1 MANYT
6 RKKDWGLKEKII
18 FVVAMVLLYRIGV
31 SVPIPFVNAEAFQNF
46 VATPSIN
53 NMLFAT
59 TMMGGSLTQLGV
71 LSLGVMP
78 YITASI
84 IMQLLKVIVPK
95 IDEMHKNDADRK
107 KITQWTR
114 YMAIPLAI
122 TQSIGLVIGAP
133 ALMGFQVFK
142 TDSIFAMVIAIFTM
156 VIGAILAMR
165 IGEEITLRGIGNGV
179 SLVIFTSILVT
190 LPGLIIQTY
199 NGQGVEMAVLF
210 GALLILVLGFI
221 LFVEKSE
228 LRVPIVYTK
237 SSHNVSR
244 STQAS
249 MLPIKVAIAGV
260 LPVIFA
266 STLSMLPTMVSQF
279 YAKPWVLA
287 TASYLSY
294 GSLYFIALFL
304 FLTIVFT
311 FFSIKLVFD
320 VDRISTELR
329 SQGGFIDGQ
338 RPGDETK
345 QYLTTLGK
353 RMAVLDAVYLS
364 IISIGT
370 FVALPLLGIN
380 NNTFAATSIIILG
393 TVVTTFMAAVDSE
406 RFKGKHESMLY

>member
-1 MANYT
+1 MAKN

-18 FVVAMVLLYRIGV
+18 FVIAMLLIYRIGV
-31 SVPIPFVNAEAFQNF
+31 SVPIPFINAESFENF
-46 VATPSIN
+46 VSNPSIN
-53 NMLFAT
+53 NLLFAT

-95 IDEMHKNDADRK
+95 INEMYKSDADRK

-114 YMAIPLAI
+114 YLAIPLAL

-133 ALMGFQVFK
+133 SLMGFEVFV
-142 TDSIFAMVIAIFTM
+142 TDSIFAMIIAIFTM
-156 VIGAILAMR
+156 VVGSVLAMR

-199 NGQGVEMAVLF
+199 NSQGTEMAVLF
-210 GALLILVLGFI
+210 GGLLILVLGFI

-249 MLPIKVAIAGV
+249 VLPIKVAIAGV

-266 STLSMLPTMVSQF
+266 STLAMLPTLVSQF
-279 YAKPWVLA
+279 YIRDWVVLV
-287 TASYLSY
+287 ASYMTY
-294 GSLYFIALFL
+294 GSLPFMSVFIV
-304 FLTIVFT
+304 LTVFFT
-311 FFSIKLVFD
+311 FFSLKLVFD

-329 SQGGFIDGQ
+329 SQGGFIDGY

-345 QYLTTLGK
+345 QRLTTLGK
-353 RMAVLDAVYLS
+353 RMAVLDAIYLS
-364 IISIGT
+364 IISAGT
-370 FVALPLLGIN
+370 FIALPLLGIT

>member
-1 MANYT
+1 MANRN

-18 FVVAMVLLYRIGV
+18 FVIVMVLLYRIGV

-84 IMQLLKVIVPK
+84 IMQLLKVVVPK
-95 IDEMHKNDADRK
+95 IEEMNKNDADRK

-114 YMAIPLAI
+114 YLAIPLAI
-122 TQSIGLVIGAP
+122 TQSVGLVIGAP
-133 ALMGFQVFK
+133 ALMGFEVFV
-142 TDSIFAMVIAIFTM
+142 TDSVFAMAVAIFTM
-156 VIGAILAMR
+156 MIGSILAMR

-190 LPGLIIQTY
+190 LPGLIVQTY
-199 NGQGVEMAVLF
+199 NSQGIEMALIF
-210 GALLILVLGFI
+210 GGLLILVLGFI
-221 LFVEKSE
+221 LFIEKSE

-237 SSHNVSR
+237 SSHNISR

-266 STLSMLPTMVSQF
+266 STMAMLPTMLSQF
-279 YAKPWVLA
+279 YMKDWVMVL
-287 TASYLSY
+287 ASYLSY
-294 GSLYFIALFL
+294 GSLYFMGLFV
-304 FLTIVFT
+304 FLTIIFT

-345 QYLTTLGK
+345 NYLTMLGK
-353 RMAVLDAVYLS
+353 RMAVLDAIYLS
-364 IISIGT
+364 VISIGT
-370 FVALPLLGIN
+370 FIALPMLGIT

>member
-1 MANYT
+1 MAN
-6 RKKDWGLKEKII
+6 RRKDWGLKEKLI
-18 FVVAMVLLYRIGV
+18 FVVAMVILYRIGV
-31 SVPIPFVNAEAFQNF
+31 SIPIPFINAEAFENF
-46 VATPSIN
+46 VSNPSIN
-53 NMLFAT
+53 NLLFAT
-59 TMMGGSLTQLGV
+59 TMVGGSLTQLGV

-84 IMQLLKVIVPK
+84 IMQLLKVVVPK
-95 IDEMHKNDADRK
+95 INEMYKSDADRQ

-114 YMAIPLAI
+114 YLTIPLAL
-122 TQSIGLVIGAP
+122 TQSVGIVIGAP
-133 ALMGFQVFK
+133 ALMGFDVFL
-142 TDSIFAMVIAIFTM
+142 TDSVFAMIVGILTM

-199 NGQGVEMAVLF
+199 NSQGTQMALIF
-210 GALLILVLGFI
+210 GGLLILVLGFI

-237 SSHNVSR
+237 SAHNISR

-266 STLSMLPTMVSQF
+266 STLAMLPTMLSQF
-279 YAKPWVLA
+279 YPKDWVLTVA
-287 TASYLSY
+287 GYMVY
-294 GSLYFIALFL
+294 GSIPFIGVFVL
-304 FLTIVFT
+304 LTIAFT
-311 FFSIKLVFD
+311 FFSIKMVFD
-320 VDRISTELR
+320 VERISTELS

-338 RPGDETK
+338 RPGKETRN
-345 QYLTTLGK
+345 YLTMLGN

-364 IISIGT
+364 LISIGT
-370 FVALPLLGIN
+370 FIALPLLGIT

-393 TVVTTFMAAVDSE
+393 TVVTTFIAAVDSE
-406 RFKGKHESMLY
+406 RFKGKHQSMLY

>member
-1 MANYT
+1 MAKN

-18 FVVAMVLLYRIGV
+18 FVIAMLLIYRIGV
-31 SVPIPFVNAEAFQNF
+31 SVPIPFINAESFENF
-46 VATPSIN
+46 VSNPSIN
-53 NMLFAT
+53 NLLFAT

-95 IDEMHKNDADRK
+95 INEMYKSDADRK

-114 YMAIPLAI
+114 YLAIPLAL

-133 ALMGFQVFK
+133 SLMGFEVFV
-142 TDSIFAMVIAIFTM
+142 TDSIFAMIIAIFTM
-156 VIGAILAMR
+156 VVGSVLAMR

-199 NGQGVEMAVLF
+199 NSQGTEMAVLF
-210 GALLILVLGFI
+210 GGLLILVLGFI

-249 MLPIKVAIAGV
+249 VLPIKVAIAGV

-266 STLSMLPTMVSQF
+266 STLAMLPTLVSQF
-279 YAKPWVLA
+279 YIRDWVVLV
-287 TASYLSY
+287 ASYMTY
-294 GSLYFIALFL
+294 GSLPFMTVFIV
-304 FLTIVFT
+304 LTVFFT
-311 FFSIKLVFD
+311 FFSLKLVFD

-329 SQGGFIDGQ
+329 SQGGFIDGY

-345 QYLTTLGK
+345 QRLTTLGK
-353 RMAVLDAVYLS
+353 RMAVLDAIYLS
-364 IISIGT
+364 IISAGT
-370 FVALPLLGIN
+370 FIALPLLGIT